1 MEKKGIEYTISD
13 KDKLANFKS
22 IGQRLR
28 CQPEF
33 VAMVYLLKH
42 MDSVRNYVL
51 EGTEASNEPIEGR
64 LRDIRNYCLLLG
76 ALIKER
82 KEEKKGF
89 KKESR
94 DFFKLTDNYI
104 SDLQKKN
111 KRREQ
116 NSMNIVKGLC
126 SLIVYECKRNKEF
139 IFRNDNRNHYR

>member
-1 MEKKGIEYTISD
+1 MLVKDFFLWAKNEFMIEMELMKFKGQEYTVSD
-13 KDKLANFKS
+13 DDKLANFKS
-22 IGQRLR
+22 IAERLK
-28 CQPEF
+28 CKPEF

-104 SDLQKKN
+104 SDLKKKN
-111 KRREQ
+111 K
-116 NSMNIVKGLC
+116 K
-126 SLIVYECKRNKEF
+126 
-139 IFRNDNRNHYR
+139 NDKS

>member
-1 MEKKGIEYTISD
+1 MLVKDFFKWARNESKVELDLMEKKGIEYTVSD
-13 KDKLANFKS
+13 DDKLANFKS
-22 IGQRLR
+22 IGERLK
-28 CQPEF
+28 CKPEF

-51 EGTEASNEPIEGR
+51 QGTEASNEPIEGR

-111 KRREQ
+111 KK
-116 NSMNIVKGLC
+116 KGT
-126 SLIVYECKRNKEF
+126 K
-139 IFRNDNRNHYR
+139 